1 MAHRLNETTPRRA
14 AIIAG
19 IGYSAIFVLAI
30 FANFVVRTGLVDPD
44 SAATTFQ
51 NIVGSEMLFR
61 GGLIG
66 FLVIFL
72 VDIVIAWA
80 LYVLFRAISPRLSL
94 LTAWFRLVYT
104 VFLGV
109 AIIFFFGVLAL
120 VGGADYL
127 SAFGQDQLDA
137 QVTLLLEAFNSTWL
151 VGLAAFGG
159 HLILIGYL
167 MVKSQ
172 FGPRVLGVL
181 LGIAGTA
188 YIVDTVAYGLM
199 ANYADY
205 ADLFLGIVAVPS
217 VLAELGF
224 TIWLLW
230 KAGRETAPD
239 SAALD
244 NGASTDDER
253 LVGATA

>member
-1 MAHRLNETTPRRA
+1 MTHRLNETTPRRA

-19 IGYSAIFVLAI
+19 IGYLAIFVLAI

-44 SAATTFQ
+44 NASTTFQ
-51 NIVGSEMLFR
+51 NIVDSDLLFR

-72 VDIVIAWA
+72 ADIVIAWA
-80 LYVLFRAISPRLSL
+80 LYVLFRTISSRLSL

-109 AIIFFFGVLAL
+109 AIIFLFATLQL
-120 VGGADYL
+120 VGGAEYL
-127 SAFGQDQLDA
+127 NAFTQEQLEASAS
-137 QVTLLLEAFNSTWL
+137 LLLEAFNYTWL
-151 VGLAAFGG
+151 IGLAAFGG

-167 MVKSQ
+167 LVKSR
-172 FGPRVLGVL
+172 FGPRVLGLL
-181 LGIAGTA
+181 LGVAGVA
-188 YIVDTVAYGLM
+188 YILDTVAYGLM

-205 ADLFLGIVAVPS
+205 ANLFLGIVAVPS

-224 TIWLLW
+224 TIWLLS
-230 KAGRETAPD
+230 KAGRGTSDDLGGVVE
-239 SAALD
+239 AAAD
-244 NGASTDDER
+244 NDR
-253 LVGATA
+253 LAGATA